1 MPEDQNEDLQLRS
14 VALQNAKSI
23 LVARERAE
31 RDLTAAKA
39 ALEEKTEELA
49 VSLAMVQATLE
60 STTDAILVTDAE
72 GRVTNSNRKYAE
84 MWRITP
90 EVMAIRQHKEIAKVC
105 SKHVHDPWQYL
116 VRVNEIYAEA
126 PSESFDLLKLID
138 GRVIERVS
146 TIQYIGDR
154 NVGRVWSFRDIT
166 ERTRAEEEVRQ
177 QREWFQVT
185 LRSIGD
191 AVITTD
197 IQGRVT
203 FLNPIAEMLTGWSS
217 EEAWGQPLKT
227 IFNIVNEETREPAFH
242 PIDQVLREGV
252 IVELSNHTALIA
264 KNGTE
269 TSIEDSAAPIRDSA
283 GRLSG
288 AVMVFHDVTERR
300 RAEEALQESE
310 QKLRAIFEQAAVGI
324 VTTDLNGKFEEVNQR
339 FSDILGYTQEELLK
353 LTFQALTFP
362 EDLPGTEENVKRL
375 LAGQIADYAIEK
387 RYIRK
392 DGTLVWGLATVTLLK
407 DASGQPRQLVG
418 VIEDITS
425 RKKAEEASLWLS
437 AVVESSDD
445 AIVSKTLD
453 GIVTSWNKSAERIF
467 GYEEHE
473 IIGLPISTI
482 FPPDRLEEEQDI
494 LARLKR
500 GERIDHYETE
510 RIRKDGTLLNVSLT
524 VSAIKDN
531 NGRIIGASK
540 IARDITERKRAEK
553 ALQDAQLKLSLH
565 AEELER
571 QVIQRTA
578 HLNQSIQSLESLCYT
593 IAHDLRAPLR
603 AVQGFTQVVLEEYA
617 PAFDEE
623 GKALANRIMTAA
635 TRMDALIR
643 DLLEYAKLSHVDLP
657 CDTLDLNTAVQKA
670 IENLHQEIISKNAQI
685 SVEPLPQIWGNPTI
699 IDQIFTNILSN
710 ALKFVKEGVRPVIEI
725 RAESTERGPRVLIK
739 DNGIGIAVEHHAR
752 IFEMFH
758 RLHENENQFSGTGVG
773 LAIVKK
779 GIERI
784 GGQVSLDAR
793 MTNGSCFYLDF
804 QPIKNL

>member
-1 MPEDQNEDLQLRS
+1 MPDDQNEDLQLRS

-23 LVARERAE
+23 LAARERAE
-31 RDLTAAKA
+31 GELTTAKA
-39 ALEEKTEELA
+39 ALESKTEELA

-60 STTDAILVTDAE
+60 AASDAILVTDAE
-72 GRVTNSNRKYAE
+72 GKVTNYNQKYAE
-84 MWRITP
+84 MWRLSP
-90 EVMAIRQHKEIAKVC
+90 EVMAMGEHKKIAEVC

-116 VRVNEIYAEA
+116 VRVNEIYDVS
-126 PSESFDLLKLID
+126 PPESFDQLKLID

-146 TIQYIGDR
+146 TIQYIGAQ

-203 FLNPIAEMLTGWSS
+203 FLNPIAERLTGWSS
-217 EEAWGQPLKT
+217 EEASGQPLKT
-227 IFNIVNEETREPAFH
+227 VFNIINEETREPAFH
-242 PIDQVLREGV
+242 PIDKVLREGV
-252 IVELSNHTALIA
+252 IVGLSNHTALIA

-288 AVMVFHDVTERR
+288 AVMVFHDVTGKRR
-300 RAEEALQESE
+300 DEEALRENE

-324 VTTDLNGKFEEVNQR
+324 VMTDLKGQFEEVNQR
-339 FSDILGYTQEELLK
+339 FSEILGYTQEELLK

-362 EDLPGTEENVKRL
+362 EDLPSTEENMQRL
-375 LAGQIADYAIEK
+375 LAGQIADYVIEK

-407 DASGQPRQLVG
+407 DASGQPQQLLG
-418 VIEDITS
+418 IIEDITS
-425 RKKAEEASLWLS
+425 RKKAEEASSRLS
-437 AVVESSDD
+437 AVVECSDD
-445 AIVSKTLD
+445 AIISKTLN
-453 GIVTSWNKSAERIF
+453 GIITSWNKSAERIF
-467 GYEEHE
+467 GYEAHE
-473 IIGLPISTI
+473 VIGQPIYI
-482 FPPDRLEEEQDI
+482 LFPPDRLDEEREI
-494 LARLKR
+494 LTRLRR

-510 RIRKDGTLLNVSLT
+510 RIRKDGTRLNVSLT

-540 IARDITERKRAEK
+540 IARDITERKRAEN
-553 ALQDAQLKLSLH
+553 ALQEAQIKLSLH
-565 AEELER
+565 AEELEK
-571 QVIQRTA
+571 QVVQRTA

-603 AVQGFTQVVLEEYA
+603 AVQGFTQVILEEYA
-617 PAFDEE
+617 PAFDDE
-623 GKALANRIMTAA
+623 GKALATRVVTAA

-657 CDTLDLNTAVQKA
+657 CNTLDLNTVLQKV
-670 IENLHQEIISKNAQI
+670 IENLSQEIISKSAQI
-685 SVEPLPQIWGNPTI
+685 SVQSLPQVWGNPTI
-699 IDQIFTNILSN
+699 VDQIFTNILSN
-710 ALKFVKEGVRPVIEI
+710 ALKFVNKDIVPVIEI
-725 RAESTERGPRVLIK
+725 RAESMEHGPRVFIK

-752 IFEMFH
+752 IFEMFQ
-758 RLHENENQFSGTGVG
+758 RLHENEKQFSGTGVG

-784 GGQVSLDAR
+784 GGRVSLDAR
-793 MTNGSCFYLDF
+793 VTSGSCFYLDF
-804 QPIKNL
+804 QPAKNL

>member
-1 MPEDQNEDLQLRS
+1 MPDDQNEDLQLRS

-23 LVARERAE
+23 LAARERAE
-31 RDLTAAKA
+31 GELTTAKA
-39 ALEEKTEELA
+39 ALEAKTEELA

-60 STTDAILVTDAE
+60 AATDAILVTNAQ
-72 GRVTNSNRKYAE
+72 GKVSNYNRKYTE

-90 EVMAIRQHKEIAKVC
+90 EVTGIGEHKKIAEVC

-116 VRVNEIYAEA
+116 TQVNEIYATS
-126 PSESFDLLKLID
+126 PPESFDLLKLID

-146 TIQYIGDR
+146 TIQYIGER

-166 ERTRAEEEVRQ
+166 ARTKAEEEVRQ

-203 FLNPIAEMLTGWSS
+203 FLNPIAERLTGWSS
-217 EEAWGQPLKT
+217 EEASGQPLKT
-227 IFNIVNEETREPAFH
+227 VFNIVNEKTREPAFH
-242 PIDQVLREGV
+242 PIDKVLRDGV
-252 IVELSNHTALIA
+252 IVGLSNHTALIA

-269 TSIEDSAAPIRDSA
+269 TSIEDSAAPIRDSL
-283 GRLSG
+283 GRLTG
-288 AVMVFHDVTERR
+288 AVMVFHDVSEKRV
-300 RAEEALQESE
+300 AEEALRESE
-310 QKLRAIFEQAAVGI
+310 QKLRATFNQAAVGI
-324 VTTDLNGKFEEVNQR
+324 VMTDLKGQFEEVNQR
-339 FSDILGYTQEELLK
+339 FSEIIGYTQEELSK

-362 EDLPGTEENVKRL
+362 EDLPSTEENVKRL
-375 LAGQIADYAIEK
+375 LAGQIADYVIEK

-392 DGTLVWGLATVTLLK
+392 DGILVWGLATVTLLK
-407 DASGQPRQLVG
+407 DASGQPQQLLG
-418 VIEDITS
+418 IIEDITS
-425 RKKAEEASLWLS
+425 RKKAEEASLRLS
-437 AVVESSDD
+437 AVVECSDD
-445 AIVSKTLD
+445 AIISKTLN
-453 GIVTSWNKSAERIF
+453 GIITSWNKSAERIF
-467 GYEEHE
+467 GYEAHE
-473 IIGLPISTI
+473 IIGLPISTL
-482 FPPDRLEEEQDI
+482 FPPDRLNEEQEI
-494 LARLKR
+494 LTRLKR

-510 RIRKDGTLLNVSLT
+510 RVRKDGTLLDVSLT
-524 VSAIKDN
+524 VSGIKDH

-553 ALQDAQLKLSLH
+553 ALQEAQTRLSLH

-571 QVIQRTA
+571 LVAERTA
-578 HLNQSIQSLESLCYT
+578 NLNESIQSLESLCYT

-603 AVQGFTQVVLEEYA
+603 AVQGFTQVILEEYA
-617 PAFDEE
+617 PAFDDE
-623 GKALANRIMTAA
+623 GRALATRVMTAA

-657 CDTLDLNTAVQKA
+657 CGTLDLNTVVQKV
-670 IENLHQEIISKNAQI
+670 IENLSQEIISKNAQI
-685 SVEPLPQIWGNPTI
+685 SVQALPQIWGNPTI
-699 IDQIFTNILSN
+699 VDQIFTNILSN
-710 ALKFVKEGVRPVIEI
+710 ALKFVEKGVIPVIEI
-725 RAESTERGPRVLIK
+725 RAESTERGPRVFVK

-752 IFEMFH
+752 IFEMFQ
-758 RLHENENQFSGTGVG
+758 RLHENEKQFSGTGVG

-793 MTNGSCFYLDF
+793 ATNGSCFYLDF
-804 QPIKNL
+804 QPAKDL